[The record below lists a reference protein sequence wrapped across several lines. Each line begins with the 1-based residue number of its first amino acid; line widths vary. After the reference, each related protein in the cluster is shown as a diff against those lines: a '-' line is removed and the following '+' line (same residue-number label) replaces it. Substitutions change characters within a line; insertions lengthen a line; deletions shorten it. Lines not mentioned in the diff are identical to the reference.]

1 MKNTLFASFLV
12 LFSIA
17 SFGQSKPNVI
27 VILADDMG
35 YGDIQ
40 AINPN
45 SKILTPNLDKL
56 TRSGMYFTEA
66 HSGSAVCTP
75 TRYGLLTG
83 RYAFRS
89 SMKTGVLTGYDPP
102 LIESDR
108 TTIADLFKQRNY
120 ATACIGKW
128 HLGLGWQ
135 AQNNWEPIIKGDP
148 WSEMNTGNVDYKAG
162 LTESPN
168 ELGFDY
174 SFIIPSSLDIAP
186 YFYIKNK
193 KFTSTN
199 YQRKPAWKDDRSKGA
214 WYRLGDTADD
224 FVHEEVLGRFADE
237 SLAFIDQNSENPFFM
252 YVPFSAPHSP
262 WLPTKEFQG
271 KSEAGVYGD
280 FMMMVDA
287 QVGKILNKLE
297 EKGIREN
304 TLVIFTSDNGANWED
319 WEKEE
324 FKHEANFTRS
334 GRKSDA
340 WDGGHHVPFVA
351 SWPTKIQAGTKNDGL
366 VCLTDLMAT
375 MSDVLQIELKANE
388 GEDSKSILPILMG
401 KETKGRDFAIHHSV
415 DGHFAIR
422 KGDWKYVEAF
432 GSGGWSLAENKAKE
446 AGLNFGQLYNMK
458 NDPFEK
464 SNLIESH
471 RKEANE
477 LMHLLQRVKFA
488 PEKAI
493 N

>member
-1 MKNTLFASFLV
+1 MKNKLCTFV
-12 LFSIA
+12 LFLFSLA

-27 VILADDMG
+27 IILADDMG

-45 SKILTPNLDKL
+45 SKIRTPNLDKL

-89 SMKTGVLTGYDPP
+89 RMKKGVLTGYDPP

-135 AQNNWEPIIKGDP
+135 AKNNWKPLLTGDP
-148 WSEMNTGNVDYKAG
+148 WSEMGTSNVDYKAG
-162 LTESPN
+162 ITESPN
-168 ELGFDY
+168 DLGFDY
-174 SFIIPSSLDIAP
+174 SFILPSSLDIAP

-193 KFTSTN
+193 AFTSTN
-199 YQRKPAWKDDRSKGA
+199 YTRIAAWKDDRSKGA

-224 FVHEEVLGRFADE
+224 FVHEEVLPRFAEE
-237 SLAFIDQNSENPFFM
+237 SVTFIDQNAEKPFFM

-287 QVGKILNKLE
+287 QVGKILDKLE

-351 SWPTKIQAGTKNDGL
+351 SWPAKIKAGVRSDAL
-366 VCLTDLMAT
+366 VCLTDMMAT
-375 MSDVLQIELKANE
+375 MSELLQVPLRSDE
-388 GEDSKSILPILMG
+388 GEDSQSFLPIVLG
-401 KETKGRDFAIHHSV
+401 KESTGREFAIHH
-415 DGHFAIR
+415 GAEAYFAIR
-422 KGDWKYVEAF
+422 KGDWKYVEAH
-432 GSGGWSLAENKAKE
+432 GSGGWTLSENDAKLQ
-446 AGLNFGQLYNMK
+446 GKQYGQLYNIK
-458 NDPFEK
+458 NDPYEK
-464 SNLIESH
+464 TNLIDSN
-471 RKEANE
+471 KAKASE
-477 LMHLLQRVKFA
+477 LISLLQRVKII
-488 PEKAI
+488 PENKLK
-493 N
+493 

>member
-1 MKNTLFASFLV
+1 MKINLCTLVLF

-27 VILADDMG
+27 IILADDMG

-56 TRSGMYFTEA
+56 TKLGMYFTEA

-135 AQNNWEPIIKGDP
+135 AKNTWEPLITGDS
-148 WSEMNTGNVDYKAG
+148 WSEMNTSNVDYKAG
-162 LTESPN
+162 LTASPN
-168 ELGFDY
+168 DLGFDY
-174 SFIIPSSLDIAP
+174 SFILPSSLDIAP

-193 KFTSTN
+193 TFTSTN
-199 YQRKPAWKDDRSKGA
+199 YTRKPAWKDESSKGA

-224 FVHEEVLGRFADE
+224 FVHEEVLPRFAEE
-237 SLAFIDQNSENPFFM
+237 SVTFIDQNAEKPFFM

-280 FMMMVDA
+280 FMMMVDS

-324 FKHEANFTRS
+324 FKHEANFTRK

-351 SWPTKIQAGTKNDGL
+351 SWPAKIEAGTKTGGL
-366 VCLTDLMAT
+366 VCLTDLLAT
-375 MSDVLQIELKANE
+375 MSDLLELDLKTNE
-388 GEDSKSILPILMG
+388 GEDSKSIMPLLMG
-401 KETKGRDFAIHHSV
+401 NTDKGRDFAIHHSI

-422 KGDWKYVEAF
+422 SGDWKYVEAY
-432 GSGGWSLAENKAKE
+432 GSGGWSLGEKAALEK
-446 AGLNFGQLYNMK
+446 GLQFGQLYNIS
-458 NDPFEK
+458 NDPMEK
-464 SNLIESH
+464 NNLIEVNKS
-471 RKEANE
+471 KASE
-477 LMHLLQRVKFA
+477 LIALLQRAKTL
-488 PEKAI
+488 PENKLK
-493 N
+493 